1 MFPGVFIFYLYGCH
15 LALRM
20 DIMKHALIIEDQRP
34 VRESLGELLK
44 LSGFKVKLIGDG
56 HAALEEAQATNY
68 DLLTVDLNMP
78 SLDGLSLIESLVST
92 KGLNQKTPIVVISAY
107 LSSETEDTL
116 QELGV
121 IGCLSKPFEA
131 ELLLELVKNALP

>member
-1 MFPGVFIFYLYGCH
+1 
-15 LALRM
+15 M

-44 LSGFKVKLIGDG
+44 LAGFEVKLIGDG
-56 HAALEEAQATNY
+56 HAGLEEAQATRY

-78 SLDGLSLIESLVST
+78 SLDGLSLIESLVSAE
-92 KGLNQKTPIVVISAY
+92 GPNQKTPVVVISAY

-116 QELGV
+116 RELGV
-121 IGCLSKPFEA
+121 IECLSKPFEA
-131 ELLLELVKNALP
+131 DLLLDLVKNALQ

>member
-1 MFPGVFIFYLYGCH
+1 
-15 LALRM
+15 M

-44 LSGFKVKLIGDG
+44 LAGFEVKLIGDG
-56 HAALEEAQATNY
+56 HAALEEAQATRY

-92 KGLNQKTPIVVISAY
+92 EGPNQKTPIVVISAY
-107 LSSETEDTL
+107 LSNETEDTL
-116 QELGV
+116 RELGV
-121 IGCLSKPFEA
+121 IECLSKPFEA
-131 ELLLELVKNALP
+131 DLLLDLVKNVLQ